1 MSKIAILTDSTAD
14 MNRELREKYNID
26 YFRMGF
32 SSGDEEYVASLDW
45 EDISYKD
52 FYDSMRNGKGYLTSQ
67 VTVKHFL
74 EKFSEYLKEGYDVL
88 YIGCSSALSGSVAAA
103 KLLLKELKNEY
114 KDNKVI
120 CIDSLLSGM
129 GQGMMA
135 IKAAELRDEGKTVEE
150 IAEFIEEMKMRC
162 NQVGTVSTLEYLKKS
177 GRVTASSAFFGNLF
191 AVKPILISDDKGQNL
206 AVKKVKGRMSSLEET
221 VNQIEKF
228 IKDPLNQTVYISHAD
243 AKEDADK
250 VCEMLKE
257 RIPGIKTE
265 QAIIGPIVGI
275 SVGPGTIIAYYQGV
289 DKKEHMAQ

>member
-150 IAEFIEEMKMRC
+150 AIDDF
-162 NQVGTVSTLEYLKKS
+162 KKS
-177 GRVTASSAFFGNLF
+177 YAGIRDYYQKHGKVFEEIECEFFYDTASFLQEYCKAF
-191 AVKPILISDDKGQNL
+191 SL
-206 AVKKVKGRMSSLEET
+206 AGL
-221 VNQIEKF
+221 
-228 IKDPLNQTVYISHAD
+228 
-243 AKEDADK
+243 
-250 VCEMLKE
+250 E
-257 RIPGIKTE
+257 RIT
-265 QAIIGPIVGI
+265 
-275 SVGPGTIIAYYQGV
+275 GV
-289 DKKEHMAQ
+289 S